1 MTVIPLLLFQILLA
15 IASPRASTSPS
26 SPSEDTTLTRRR
38 TRRYDR
44 RGTRRRRRWCKAT
57 ARPSVGSATAAA
69 GDSTAAPRARRGCRM
84 APPRRG
90 QDEGRSR
97 GRQRK
102 WPALEADFSCHC
114 RRRRSSNAEDSPISV
129 LSDELLLEYLASSP
143 ACSRRPGRKR
153 PPTSGHWPREEQRRE
168 GAGRRKLAA
177 AGRRAAGAALTEP
190 SHGVSWRQA
199 SSRSGVER
207 KVPIRFV
214 FCFFC
219 HPVRQQERER
229 IGRGQFCLF
238 AYLSIKTDFYKRCSV
253 QDPITKEF

>member
-1 MTVIPLLLFQILLA
+1 MTVIPLLLFQFMLA

-44 RGTRRRRRWCKAT
+44 RGTRRRRRWCRAT
-57 ARPSVGSATAAA
+57 ARPSVGSATAAP

-90 QDEGRSR
+90 QDEGRRR

-114 RRRRSSNAEDSPISV
+114 RRRRSSNAEGSPISV

-153 PPTSGHWPREEQRRE
+153 PPTSGHWPREEQRRK

-190 SHGVSWRQA
+190 
-199 SSRSGVER
+199 RSKLAAGEQQER
-207 KVPIRFV
+207 RREEQVLIRF
-214 FCFFC
+214 FS